1 MKRFHLII
9 ILFLCCTTINITAQ
23 RRSTGGNS
31 STTRTTTN
39 RNNIKTENST
49 KVIQTPDLLLSVEE
63 LERRRK
69 DALEEITVTSQLLK
83 EASASAKTS
92 LNRLNLLSQQLM
104 ARKKVISFLGDEIA
118 VIDRRIKTMSD
129 EIDVLEKDLSKK
141 KDNYAKSMQTQQQEH
156 RTSQY
161 KMLLILSAE
170 DLAQSYRRMRYLR
183 EYSKWQKEEA
193 ERLVI
198 KQSEITRRKAELEKS
213 KDEKEVLLAQRND
226 ENKKL
231 ENEQK
236 QQQTEVTDLNKKQR
250 ELQNLLQQ
258 KRKEA
263 EALNRQI
270 ENLIAEEI
278 KKSEKNAASKPDIAA
293 TAETTSK
300 PETTTTTSPSSSS
313 TRPATGSS
321 YILTESEATISKNF
335 STNKGKHPYPLS
347 GRYTIVSQ
355 FGEHQHQELSHV
367 RTVNNG
373 IDIQT
378 TAGSEARSIYKG
390 VITRIFV
397 MPGFNNNVIIRH
409 GDYLTVYSNLSEVYV
424 KAGDAVNT
432 GQAIGKIYSD
442 SEKGN
447 ETILHFQLWHERNKL
462 NPAVWI
468 R

>member
-1 MKRFHLII
+1 MKRLHIAI
-9 ILFLCCTTINITAQ
+9 ILLLCCTTFSISAQ
-23 RRSTGGNS
+23 RKNTGGS
-31 STTRTTTN
+31 KSTTS
-39 RNNIKTENST
+39 RNNAKTNNTTQQLQAPEG
-49 KVIQTPDLLLSVEE
+49 LFSVEE
-63 LERRRK
+63 LERKRK
-69 DALEEITVTSQLLK
+69 DALEEIAVTSQLLK
-83 EASASAKTS
+83 EANASAKSS
-92 LNRLNLLSQQLM
+92 LNRLNLLSQQLL
-104 ARKKVISFLGDEIA
+104 ARKKIISFLGEEIA
-118 VIDRRIKTMSD
+118 AIDRKAKVMSD
-129 EIDVLEKDLSKK
+129 EIDILEKDLSVKK
-141 KDNYAKSMQTQQQEH
+141 ENYAKSMQTQQQEH

-193 ERLVI
+193 ERIVI
-198 KQSEITRRKAELEKS
+198 KQNEITRRKAELEKS
-213 KDEKEVLLAQRND
+213 KEEKQSLLTQRNN

-231 ENEQK
+231 EDE
-236 QQQTEVTDLNKKQR
+236 QQQQETEVKDLNKKQR

-263 EALNRQI
+263 DALNKQI

-278 KKSEKNAASKPDIAA
+278 KKSEKNVASQPDKAA
-293 TAETTSK
+293 TAESSSK
-300 PETTTTTSPSSSS
+300 PSTTRPSS
-313 TRPATGSS
+313 GNS

-335 STNKGKHPYPLS
+335 GANKGKHPYPLT
-347 GRYTIVSQ
+347 GKYTIVSR

-373 IDIQT
+373 IDIQAT
-378 TAGSEARSIYKG
+378 TGSEARAIYKG
-390 VITRIFV
+390 VVTRIFV

-432 GQAIGKIYSD
+432 NQAIGKIYSD

-447 ETILHFQLWHERNKL
+447 ETILHFQLWHERTKL
-462 NPAVWI
+462 NPAAWI